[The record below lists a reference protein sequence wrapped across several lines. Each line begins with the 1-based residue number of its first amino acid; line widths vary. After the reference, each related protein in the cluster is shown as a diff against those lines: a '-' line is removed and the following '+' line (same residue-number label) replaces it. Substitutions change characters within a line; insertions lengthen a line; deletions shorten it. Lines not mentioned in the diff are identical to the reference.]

1 MSNKNIGIV
10 LIVVGVLFV
19 IVAILAH
26 TLGLSSSNAMG
37 MKRILM
43 LAVGAIAFVA
53 GLVMAF
59 FMKPKKS

>member
-1 MSNKNIGIV
+1 MSNKTYGII
-10 LIVVGVLFV
+10 LIVVGVVFV

-26 TLGLSSSNAMG
+26 SLGLSSSNAMG
-37 MKRILM
+37 LKKILL
-43 LAVGAIAFVA
+43 LAVGVVALVA